1 MDYHFNNSLLNGVF
15 LLPARFSLRVLGS
28 AARSGAILLGVAA
41 IFFLGVADRASAQN
55 IYIIGSL
62 NTGNQFADAFEGF
75 KGRMAELGYKEG
87 RNVRYD
93 YHNSKGNAEALKSM
107 AQKLVGDK
115 VDMIITTTTTGT
127 VAAAKATV
135 GTRIPVVFLSAG
147 NPQRLVKNYSTS
159 GNNLAG
165 ISSASMELVAKRFE
179 LLRELYPRIKR
190 VAMPV
195 DPNGVNY
202 QAIVAEINASTPKLG
217 FIVSEIHVHKVADIA
232 KVAPMIKSKDYDA
245 IFSPVDSL
253 VTEGIEPLVNQ
264 AIAEKIPS
272 ATSLLVNVK
281 RGCLLT
287 YASDYAALGKQG
299 AVLADKI
306 LKGAK
311 PSDLPIELPDK
322 ILLALNLK
330 TAKAIGLKI
339 PKNILLRTDET
350 FE

>member
-1 MDYHFNNSLLNGVF
+1 MSYLFTGVCRNDIFPPQMEF
-15 LLPARFSLRVLGS
+15 LPRVLAC
-28 AARSGAILLGVAA
+28 AARSGVMLLTTAA
-41 IFFLGVADRASAQN
+41 LFLVGSAGRVNAQKV
-55 IYIIGSL
+55 YSIGSL
-62 NTGNQFADAFEGF
+62 NTADQFSNAVEGF
-75 KGRMAELGYKEG
+75 KSRMAELGYKEG
-87 RNVRYD
+87 QNMRYA
-93 YHNSKGNAEALKSM
+93 YYNSKGNPEALRAM
-107 AQKLVGDK
+107 AQRLVEDK
-115 VDMIITTTTTGT
+115 VDMIVTTSTTGT

-147 NPQRLVKNYSTS
+147 NPQKLIKNYSTS

-195 DPNGVNY
+195 DPKGVNY
-202 QAIVAEINASTPKLG
+202 QAIVMEIQESTPKLG
-217 FIVSEIHVHKVADIA
+217 FVVSEIHVHSVADIA
-232 KVAPMIKSKDYDA
+232 KAALSITSKNYDA

-253 VTEGIEPLVNQ
+253 VSEGIEPLVKQ
-264 AIAEKIPS
+264 GIKEKLPS

-311 PSDLPIELPDK
+311 PADLPIELPDR
-322 ILLALNLK
+322 ILLALNIK

-339 PKNILLRTDET
+339 PKEIFLRADET